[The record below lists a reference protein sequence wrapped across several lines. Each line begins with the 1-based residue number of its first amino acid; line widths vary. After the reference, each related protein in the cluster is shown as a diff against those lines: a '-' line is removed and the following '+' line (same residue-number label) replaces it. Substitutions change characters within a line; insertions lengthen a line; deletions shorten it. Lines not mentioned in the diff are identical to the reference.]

1 MDDWKKP
8 VSKTAQYRGQK
19 PFTIS
24 RKDYFTDLKKSDP
37 ASLKGLP
44 EGADCVGTADG
55 TVEAGLLWLA
65 SLVDGVLVV
74 VGWVGVPVVGL
85 LRVIPAI
92 WPVGGVLPRPIWGAP
107 GGKGPGLG
115 VCLPGWT
122 GGAPTPEMELNLK
135 LN

>member
-1 MDDWKKP
+1 MSIPKLKENPTSEEVDGRLK
-8 VSKTAQYRGQK
+8 KTAQDRGQK
-19 PFTIS
+19 
-24 RKDYFTDLKKSDP
+24 YFKYLGRALLYGFEKIDP
-37 ASLKGLP
+37 ASLIGLP

-92 WPVGGVLPRPIWGAP
+92 
-107 GGKGPGLG
+107 
-115 VCLPGWT
+115 
-122 GGAPTPEMELNLK
+122 
-135 LN
+135 